1 MAKLTDEMK
10 DLVGKQQAFVAT
22 ASRSGIPNVGPK
34 RSTRVLDDENL
45 VFTEMTGGRT
55 YENLRQNPQLCIA
68 VVDRDQLSGYRFYGK
83 AEVLTSGA
91 LFDAAT
97 EVAKQRKLPPPKAV
111 VKMKID
117 EIYNL
122 GMKGGPGKKIA

>member
-10 DLVGKQQAFVAT
+10 EMVGKQQAFVAT
-22 ASRSGIPNVGPK
+22 SSRTGIPNVGPK
-34 RSTRVLDDENL
+34 RSTRVLDDEHL

-55 YENLRQNPQLCIA
+55 YENLQQNPQLCIA

-83 AEVLTSGA
+83 AELLTNGPVFDGA
-91 LFDAAT
+91 VQAA
-97 EVAKQRKLPPPKAV
+97 KKINLPTPKAV

-122 GMKGGPGKKIA
+122 GMKGGAGKKIA